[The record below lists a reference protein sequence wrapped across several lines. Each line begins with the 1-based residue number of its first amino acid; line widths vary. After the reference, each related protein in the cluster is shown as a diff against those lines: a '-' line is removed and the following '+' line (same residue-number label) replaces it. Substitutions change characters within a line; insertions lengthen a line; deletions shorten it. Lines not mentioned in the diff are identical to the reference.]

1 MQALVELSVPARS
14 LEATHLTSKAKVQKA
29 AFTDGRARYW
39 VEGPGTFRVL
49 AEG

>member
-1 MQALVELSVPARS
+1 MTR
-14 LEATHLTSKAKVQKA
+14 LTSKAKPQKQ
-29 AFTDGRARYW
+29 AFADGRARYW